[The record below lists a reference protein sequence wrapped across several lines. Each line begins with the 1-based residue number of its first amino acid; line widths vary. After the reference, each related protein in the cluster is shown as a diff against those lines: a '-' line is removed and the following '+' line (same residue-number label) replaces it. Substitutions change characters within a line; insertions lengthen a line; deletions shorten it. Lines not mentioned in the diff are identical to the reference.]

1 MPTLYGCLSKKSVV
15 VNPPQ
20 PLLLLIFRTHARRHL
35 WEDLESIFGASRQII
50 HNGTANSKTKAV
62 SATLLVVGSYDDGQL
77 KGQFLSIGFD
87 RLSKNAFIQK
97 KSYIVVTSVVCLL
110 VLIFVRKRKLLRRLV
125 KILLTKNFE
134 QKWRFFVRDK
144 S

>member
-1 MPTLYGCLSKKSVV
+1 M
-15 VNPPQ
+15 
-20 PLLLLIFRTHARRHL
+20 
-35 WEDLESIFGASRQII
+35 
-50 HNGTANSKTKAV
+50 
-62 SATLLVVGSYDDGQL
+62 LLVVGSYDDGQL
-77 KGQFLSIGFD
+77 KGQLLSIGFD

-134 QKWRFFVRDK
+134 QK
-144 S
+144 